1 MFKNFINKPIIIF
14 EVKNMKVN
22 VKNSHVYV
30 HVFSYPDKYS
40 GAGKIIMNRLG
51 YIVNPCEKFLEVNS
65 YGSKVIRQ
73 IYRKEDIDYLIVS
86 KHINGHFYKI
96 VVFKIL
102 DIDYDLNKVV
112 KIPMYKYENG
122 KWSNFVSL
130 FLQEAIR
137 KSIRVALDLEEV

>member
-14 EVKNMKVN
+14 EVKNMKVK
-22 VKNSHVYV
+22 VKDLQVYV
-30 HVFSYPDKYS
+30 HVLSYPDKYS
-40 GAGKIIMNRLG
+40 GVGKVILSRLG
-51 YIVNPCEKFLEVNS
+51 YISPCEKLLEVNS
-65 YGSKVIRQ
+65 YGLKVIRQ
-73 IYRKEDIDYLIVS
+73 IYKKEDIDYLIVS

-102 DIDYDLNKVV
+102 DIDIDLNKVV

-122 KWSNFVSL
+122 KWSDVVPL